1 MLVANSLERVFLFE
15 EKGQQ
20 VRLADPSGKLSPEA
34 VLNFY
39 SNTYPLLTTAK
50 IEGPEIIN
58 DELQYSFISTM
69 GTKG

>member
-1 MLVANSLERVFLFE
+1 MLIANSLERVFLFE
-15 EKGQQ
+15 ENNMDI
-20 VRLADPSGKLSPEA
+20 RLSDPNSSYSPEA

-50 IEGPEIIN
+50 IEGPEIKD
-58 DELQYSFISTM
+58 DEVQYWFVTTI

>member
-1 MLVANSLERVFLFE
+1 MELD
-15 EKGQQ
+15 GQQ
-20 VRLADPSGKLSPEA
+20 VRLDDPAETMTAQA

-50 IEGPEIIN
+50 IEGPEIKE
-58 DELQYSFISTM
+58 DEVQYQFVTTI

>member
-1 MLVANSLERVFLFE
+1 MLVTNTLKRAFYMELDGHQIRLDDP
-15 EKGQQ
+15 GQTM
-20 VRLADPSGKLSPEA
+20 SPQA

-50 IEGPEIIN
+50 IEGPEIRD
-58 DELQYSFISTM
+58 DEVQFQFLTTI